1 MRYAIVES
9 GGKQYKAVE
18 GQEIEV
24 DRLAAEA
31 GSEVTL
37 GRVLM
42 TADEA
47 GFQIGAPT
55 VDGVEIRAT
64 VVDHL
69 AGAKL
74 VHFRYSPKKRI
85 RVRGGHRQQ
94 YTRLRVDFIGGK
106 GEARRPAVK
115 SAVPEQSAVE
125 EEAAAPMPAAQA
137 EAAPP
142 TKTAAKKVAAAKKT
156 TAKKAAAKRSATTA
170 KPGKAAGG
178 K

>member
-1 MRYAIVES
+1 MMRYAIVES

-24 DRLAAEA
+24 DRLAAEV
-31 GSEVTL
+31 GSEITL
-37 GRVLM
+37 GPVLM

-47 GFQIGAPT
+47 AFQIGTPA
-55 VDGVEIRAT
+55 VDGIEIRAT
-64 VVDHL
+64 VIDHI

-106 GEARRPAVK
+106 GEAKRAAVK
-115 SAVPEQSAVE
+115 EPLPEQTSTVD
-125 EEAAAPMPAAQA
+125 EAAAPMPAART
-137 EAAPP
+137 EAPP
-142 TKTAAKKVAAAKKT
+142 AKKAATKKA
-156 TAKKAAAKRSATTA
+156 TAKKAAPKRSASAA
-170 KPGKAAGG
+170 KPGKSAGG

>member
-1 MRYAIVES
+1 MMRYAIVES

-31 GSEVTL
+31 GTEITL
-37 GRVLM
+37 GPVLM
-42 TADEA
+42 TADDA
-47 GFQIGAPT
+47 DFQIGTPA
-55 VDGVEIRAT
+55 VEGIEIRAT
-64 VVDHL
+64 VIDHV

-106 GEARRPAVK
+106 GEARRAAVK
-115 SAVPEQSAVE
+115 EPVPEQIPAGQ
-125 EEAAAPMPAAQA
+125 EAESPMPASPT
-137 EAAPP
+137 EKAPAR
-142 TKTAAKKVAAAKKT
+142 KTA
-156 TAKKAAAKRSATTA
+156 AKKAAAKKAATKRSSTAA
-170 KPGKAAGG
+170 KPGKSAGG

>member
-18 GQEIEV
+18 GQEIDV

-31 GSEVTL
+31 GSEITL
-37 GRVLM
+37 GQVLM
-42 TADEA
+42 TADDA
-47 GFQIGAPT
+47 SFRVGNPT
-55 VDGVEIRAT
+55 VAEIEVRAT
-64 VVDHL
+64 VVDHV

-85 RVRGGHRQQ
+85 RVRGGHRQE

-106 GEARRPAVK
+106 GEARRAAVK
-115 SAVPEQSAVE
+115 AATPEQATV
-125 EEAAAPMPAAQA
+125 EEAAAVPAPKAQA
-137 EAAPP
+137 EAAP
-142 TKTAAKKVAAAKKT
+142 AKKAAPRKAA
-156 TAKKAAAKRSATTA
+156 AKKAAAKRSTTA
-170 KPGKAAGG
+170 AKSGKSTGG